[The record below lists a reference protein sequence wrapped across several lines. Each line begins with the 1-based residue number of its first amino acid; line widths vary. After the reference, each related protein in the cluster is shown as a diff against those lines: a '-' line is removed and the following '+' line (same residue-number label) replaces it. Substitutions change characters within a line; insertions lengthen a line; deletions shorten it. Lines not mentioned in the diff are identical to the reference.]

1 MSDETKEA
9 TNRVTKESLHKTN
22 NVYHSVLDKYLASI
36 EETPALLDPRMLAL
50 VDKYL
55 ARNDIRATEEDVAAL
70 EARRKEI
77 AKLKALKNRKREHTS
92 NLEFFEDLKQKRE
105 GMSG

>member
-1 MSDETKEA
+1 MEDSQDTK
-9 TNRVTKESLHKTN
+9 RVTKESLHKTN
-22 NVYHSVLDKYLASI
+22 NVYHSILDKYLASI
-36 EETPALLDPRMLAL
+36 KGDPALFDPRMLAL

-55 ARNDIRATEEDVAAL
+55 ARNGIQATDEDIAAL

-77 AKLKALKNRKREHTS
+77 AKLKALKNKKREHTS

-105 GMSG
+105 IMGG

>member
-1 MSDETKEA
+1 MGDSRDTK
-9 TNRVTKESLHKTN
+9 RVTKEALHKTN
-22 NVYHSVLDKYLASI
+22 NVYHTVLDKYLASI
-36 EETPALLDPRMLAL
+36 EGAPALFDPRMLAL

-55 ARNDIRATEEDVAAL
+55 ARNGIQATDEDIAAL

-92 NLEFFEDLKQKRE
+92 NLEFFEDLKHKRE